1 MTAHAPNPQTLQRL
15 RELPDFLSARII
27 GQEHVIPRV
36 VPTLQNGELGLSDPG
51 RPKGTF
57 LFLGPTGVGKTEITL
72 LMCSYLF
79 GDAEKHCIRL
89 DMSEYQNQESL
100 QLLLGQGEHSRG
112 NFGRFYDRAQGR
124 GFILFDEIE
133 KAHPRVLDIFL
144 QVLDAAR
151 ITVANGDTLNLANFY
166 IVATSNIGA
175 DALMEIKTSN
185 ISTIERF
192 IEDLA
197 ASELR
202 PEVLARFN
210 VRCVFQ
216 RLNYNAQK
224 TIASIMLNKELQQ
237 RPPPH
242 PRPRRLRNPRRR
254 RRRAPP
260 RSTPHEA
267 DRRKPLPPR
276 RPRSPPQRQPHL
288 RTPHHQKWKIGD
300 TGLKPIGSS
309 TTATSSATAS
319 ASGPSSPEPAQ
330 TAITSPGQH
339 S

>member
-1 MTAHAPNPQTLQRL
+1 MSQRTSSALERL
-15 RELPDFLSARII
+15 RDLPDYLRGRII
-27 GQEHVIPRV
+27 GQDHVIPKV
-36 VPTLQNGELGLSDPG
+36 VPTMQNGELGLSDPG

-57 LFLGPTGVGKTEITL
+57 LFLGPTGVGKTELTL
-72 LMCSYLF
+72 LMCDYLF
-79 GDAEKHCIRL
+79 GDVQKHCIRL

-100 QLLLGQGEHSRG
+100 QLLLGQGENSRG
-112 NFGRFYDRAQGR
+112 NMGRFFDRAEGK

-151 ITVANGDTLNLANFY
+151 ITVANGDTLNLSQFY

-175 DALMEIKTSN
+175 EALMDLKNS
-185 ISTIERF
+185 SMATIERF

-224 TIASIMLNKELQQ
+224 QIAGIMLKKELKLLASKGYTLTSG
-237 RPPPH
+237 RGVIELLVSEGVE
-242 PRPRRLRNPRRR
+242 PRLGARRMRTTVESHCRHAVR
-254 RRRAPP
+254 
-260 RSTPHEA
+260 EA
-267 DRRKPLPPR
+267 L
-276 RPRSPPQRQPHL
+276 L
-288 RTPHHQKWKIGD
+288 NG
-300 TGLKPIGSS
+300 
-309 TTATSSATAS
+309 TATSGELVSLN
-319 ASGPSSPEPAQ
+319 GKLVIQP
-330 TAITSPGQH
+330 
-339 S
+339 

>member
-1 MTAHAPNPQTLQRL
+1 MNADLTSSWNTPEHRSRL
-15 RELPDFLSARII
+15 LELPDFLHGRII

-57 LFLGPTGVGKTEITL
+57 LFLGPTGVGKTELTL
-72 LMCSYLF
+72 LMCDFIF
-79 GDAEKHCIRL
+79 GDVAKHCIRL

-100 QLLLGQGEHSRG
+100 QLLLGQGENSRG
-112 NFGRFYDRAQGR
+112 NIGRFFDRAEGR

-151 ITVANGDTLNLANFY
+151 ITVANGETLNLADFY

-175 DALMEIKTSN
+175 DVLMDVKSSSVATV
-185 ISTIERF
+185 ERF

-197 ASELR
+197 AAELR

-216 RLNYNAQK
+216 RLSYNAQK
-224 TIASIMLNKELQQ
+224 QIASIMLKKELKLLAGKG
-237 RPPPH
+237 H
-242 PRPRRLRNPRRR
+242 NLTVGHGVLELLVAEGVEPRLGARRMRTTVESHCRHAVR
-254 RRRAPP
+254 
-260 RSTPHEA
+260 EA
-267 DRRKPLPPR
+267 MLHGLP
-276 RPRSPPQRQPHL
+276 
-288 RTPHHQKWKIGD
+288 
-300 TGLKPIGSS
+300 
-309 TTATSSATAS
+309 TS
-319 ASGPSSPEPAQ
+319 GELNAQ
-330 TAITSPGQH
+330 NGKLVIQN
-339 S
+339 

>member
-1 MTAHAPNPQTLQRL
+1 MTSHQLAPAYLERI
-15 RELPDFLSARII
+15 RDLPAYLSSRII
-27 GQEHVIPRV
+27 GQDHVIPRV
-36 VPTLQNGELGLSDPG
+36 VPTLQNGELGLTDAS

-57 LFLGPTGVGKTEITL
+57 LFLGPTGVGKTELTL

-100 QLLLGQGEHSRG
+100 QLLLGQGENSRG
-112 NFGRFYDRAQGR
+112 NLGRFFDRAQGK

-151 ITVANGDTLNLANFY
+151 ITVANGDTLNLSNFY

-175 DALMEIKTSN
+175 EALMEIKS
-185 ISTIERF
+185 SSVATIERF

-216 RLNYNAQK
+216 RLNYAAQK
-224 TIASIMLNKELQQ
+224 TIASIMLGKELKLLASKGHQLTVGQ
-237 RPPPH
+237 GVLEVLVAEGVE
-242 PRPRRLRNPRRR
+242 PRLGARRMRQTVESHCRHAVREALLNG
-254 RRRAPP
+254 
-260 RSTPHEA
+260 RSTSGELIS
-267 DRRKPLPPR
+267 KNGKLEI
-276 RPRSPPQRQPHL
+276 QP
-288 RTPHHQKWKIGD
+288 
-300 TGLKPIGSS
+300 
-309 TTATSSATAS
+309 
-319 ASGPSSPEPAQ
+319 
-330 TAITSPGQH
+330 
-339 S
+339 